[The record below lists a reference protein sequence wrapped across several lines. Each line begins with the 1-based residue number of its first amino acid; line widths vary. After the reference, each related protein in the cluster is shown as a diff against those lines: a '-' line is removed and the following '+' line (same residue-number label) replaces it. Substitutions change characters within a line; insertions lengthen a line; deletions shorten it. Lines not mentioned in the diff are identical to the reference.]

1 MKDLPIGRKQGVGAP
16 GAARAKDGALADP
29 LWVPVL
35 SHYRREGAGTVDPD
49 RTAAH
54 IAALRPHVRQ
64 ILLAGS
70 TGDGWELDAAAV
82 AELVRVARRPG
93 LLTEECR
100 LLFGALR
107 PTTEEVIER
116 AVAIERHLAD
126 GTRLAAEVVGLA
138 VCPPVNARADE
149 GVILEHYARVL
160 AATTLPI
167 AVYELPQV
175 TLCSLTPRVVEE
187 LARNPRVIMFKDSG
201 GVDTIASAGASAGLT
216 ALRGAEGGY
225 AAALRPHGPYDGWL
239 LSTGN
244 VFPDL
249 LQTIARLSSQGEIA
263 AARSASDALSAA
275 VARLF
280 EAASSVPFGNAFSN
294 ANRAGDHVLAWG
306 SRWRDAEP
314 PVTVSGAPLPTDLL
328 AEAAA
333 AIASV
338 RPIPEEGYLAASA
351 AAARTAAG

>member
-1 MKDLPIGRKQGVGAP
+1 MKDVPVGREQGATAP
-16 GAARAKDGALADP
+16 VFARAGNGALADP

-35 SHYRREGAGTVDPD
+35 SHYRREGVGRLDPE

-54 IAALRPHVRQ
+54 IAALRPHVCQ

-70 TGDGWELDAAAV
+70 TGDSWELDAAAV
-82 AELVRVARRPG
+82 AELVRLARQPDPLG
-93 LLTEECR
+93 GDCR

-116 AVAIERHLAD
+116 AAAIERLLAD
-126 GTRLAAEVVGLA
+126 GPRPAAAVVGLA
-138 VCPPVNARADE
+138 VCPPVDPAADE
-149 GVILEHYARVL
+149 GVILRHYARVL
-160 AATTLPI
+160 AATTLPV

-175 TLCSLTPRVVEE
+175 TRCSLTPRVVEE
-187 LARNPRVIMFKDSG
+187 LAQNPRIIMFKDSG
-201 GVDTIASAGASAGLT
+201 GVDTIANAGAATGLT

-249 LQTIARLSSQGEIA
+249 LQAIARSLRQGEAA
-263 AARSASDALSAA
+263 AARSTSDALSAA
-275 VARLF
+275 VERLF
-280 EAASSVPFGNAFSN
+280 RAASSVPFGNAFSN

-306 SRWRDAEP
+306 KRWRDTEP
-314 PVTVSGAPLPTDLL
+314 PVTVSGATLPVDLL
-328 AEAAA
+328 AEAEA

-338 RPIPEEGYLAASA
+338 RPVPEEGYLTDGAGATPT
-351 AAARTAAG
+351 ARG